1 MARRARGKSQ
11 ISDETLVLA
20 DQLHSAAIHLLRQL
34 RVEDRASGIGPAQLS
49 ALSVLVF
56 GGGVSLKRLAEIEQV
71 RPPTMVRIVQGL
83 VEQRL
88 VVSQPDP
95 EDARRVC
102 IAATAKGRAL
112 MLKARR
118 RRVDALAQ
126 MLESKTGAE
135 RSEIAAAV
143 NILRSLQIPK

>member
-88 VVSQPDP
+88 VVSQPDR